1 VQEFIFYRYV
11 IDTRF
16 IIQIHNSIMHRASD
30 NAELTCITH
39 CYMLPLL

>member
-1 VQEFIFYRYV
+1 
-11 IDTRF
+11 
-16 IIQIHNSIMHRASD
+16 MHRAFD